1 MKRRHLFAAAMM
13 AASLLLPAFAQDYPS
28 KPLKLLVPFPPGA
41 GTDATAR
48 IVGQKLSEQLGQPV
62 VVENIS
68 GANGLIGTRAMAR
81 AAPDGYTLGI
91 AAPGPIAIAQFLFPN
106 MPYDP
111 EADFTPVIKI
121 NEARIGLAVGPT
133 VPARTVDELIALIRR
148 NAGQI
153 NAANP
158 TVGSVMHLVAET
170 FKEQGKLDF
179 KLIPYKGGAQATNEV
194 LGGQVEMIFNGVST
208 LASFAK
214 AGRLRMLMV
223 VGDTRSTLVPDV
235 PSSRELGLGYLSG
248 AQWHG
253 IVVPRA
259 TPPAI
264 VARLH
269 AELAKVLANPEV
281 KEKLAGI
288 GTEVS
293 TGSQE
298 DFARFLQSERS
309 RWGPLIKNANIQPD

>member
-1 MKRRHLFAAAMM
+1 MIRRHLFAAALI
-13 AASLLLPAFAQDYPS
+13 AASALLPAFAQDYPN

-68 GANGLIGTRAMAR
+68 GANGLIGTRALAK
-81 AAPDGYTLGI
+81 AVPDGYTIGI

-111 EADFTPVIKI
+111 ETELTPVIKI
-121 NEARIGLAVGPT
+121 NEVRIGLAVGAK
-133 VPARTVDELIALIRR
+133 VPVRTVNELMALIRR
-148 NAGQI
+148 SAGHI

-158 TVGSVMHLVAET
+158 TVGSVMHLVAES

-179 KLIPYKGGAQATNEV
+179 KLIPYKGGAQATNDV
-194 LGGQVEMIFNGVST
+194 LAGEVEMIFGGVST
-208 LASFAK
+208 LAPFAK

-223 VGDTRSTLVPDV
+223 VGDTRSALMPDV
-235 PSSRELGLGYLSG
+235 PSSNELGLKSLSG

-253 IVVPRA
+253 IVVPKA
-259 TPPAI
+259 TPPAV

-269 AELAKVLANPEV
+269 AEMSKVLANPEV
-281 KEKLAGI
+281 REKLTGI

-293 TGSQE
+293 TGSQQ
-298 DFARFLQSERS
+298 DFVRFVQSERD
-309 RWGPLIKNANIQPD
+309 RWGPLIKRANIQPD

>member
-1 MKRRHLFAAAMM
+1 MKRRHLFAAALM
-13 AASLLLPAFAQDYPS
+13 AASSLLPAFGQDYPN

-91 AAPGPIAIAQFLFPN
+91 AAPGPIAIAQFLFPT

-121 NEARIGLAVGPT
+121 NEARIGLAVGPA
-133 VPARTVDELIALIRR
+133 VPARTVDELIALIRK

-170 FKEQGKLDF
+170 FKDQGKLDF

-223 VGDTRSTLVPDV
+223 VGDTRSALVPDV

-253 IVVPRA
+253 IVVPKA

-298 DFARFLQSERS
+298 DFARFLQSERN
-309 RWGPLIKNANIQPD
+309 RWGPLIKKANIQPD